1 MLDKLRKLSK
11 NLPSFF
17 TALALAVTVWIIA
30 VTSSDPTQDRQYP
43 NAIPIEVVGQDV
55 GLVLTSNIP
64 KSESVTLNAP
74 QSVWNGLLSQQ
85 SPVRAILDISGLGA
99 GTHVV
104 DVQIQVAARPVQVV
118 TYSPRSVSVTLE
130 NLVSRKLPIN
140 LVTQGEPAVGFQAGT
155 PKLDFEEATITGPAS
170 QVNRVSEIRA
180 ILNINQAYENISRTL
195 NLVALDSN
203 ENSIQEISL
212 TPDQVNVELAI
223 NQRYGYRNVIV
234 SVQVE
239 GQVANGYRMTN
250 ISVFPL
256 AVTVFSADPQIVN
269 DLPGYVQTVP
279 LNLSGLKDDVD
290 ISLLLDL
297 PDGVSVVG
305 DKTTVLVRVS
315 VAAIQSSIT
324 IANIPVEVT
333 GLPPNLQAN
342 LAPDKVTVIIS
353 GPLPILDTV
362 TVSDIRVYMDLTD
375 YKIGTY
381 QLKPVVELT
390 NSEITV
396 TSIQPELI
404 DFEIVNAPPAT
415 PGG

>member
-1 MLDKLRKLSK
+1 MLDKWRKLSK

-30 VTSSDPTQDRQYP
+30 VTASDPTQDRQYP

-55 GLVLTSNIP
+55 SLVLTSDIP
-64 KSESVTLNAP
+64 NSESVTINAP
-74 QSVWNGLLSQQ
+74 QSVWNDLLSQQ
-85 SPVRAILDISGLGA
+85 SPVQAIVDISGLGA
-99 GTHVV
+99 GTHIV
-104 DVQIQVAARPVQVV
+104 DVQVQVAARPVQVV
-118 TYSPRSVSVTLE
+118 TYSPRTVSVTLE

-140 LVTQGEPAVGFQAGT
+140 LVTQGEPAVGFQVGT
-155 PKLDFEEATITGPAS
+155 PKLDFEEATINGPAS

-180 ILNINQAYENISRTL
+180 VLNINQSYENISRTL

-203 ENSIQEISL
+203 ENTIQEISL
-212 TPDQVNVELAI
+212 SPDQVNVDLVI

-256 AVTVFSADPQIVN
+256 AVTVFSADPQTVN
-269 DLPGYVQTVP
+269 DLPGYVLTVP

-297 PDGVSVVG
+297 PEGVSVVG
-305 DKTTVLVRVS
+305 DRTTVLVRVS

-333 GLPPNLQAN
+333 GLPSNLQAN
-342 LAPDKVTVIIS
+342 LAPENVTVILS
-353 GPLPILDTV
+353 GPLPILDTI
-362 TVSDIRVYMDLTD
+362 TISDIRVYLDLTNFE
-375 YKIGTY
+375 IGTY